1 MTASAGLDGGLQ
13 GSRDGPEAAFGA
25 VFGAIFG
32 ASAALRH
39 RSMRPRVR
47 DPHPAGPPYCERRL
61 NETA

>member
-25 VFGAIFG
+25 VFGA
-32 ASAALRH
+32 SAALRH
-39 RSMRPRVR
+39 RSMKPRVR